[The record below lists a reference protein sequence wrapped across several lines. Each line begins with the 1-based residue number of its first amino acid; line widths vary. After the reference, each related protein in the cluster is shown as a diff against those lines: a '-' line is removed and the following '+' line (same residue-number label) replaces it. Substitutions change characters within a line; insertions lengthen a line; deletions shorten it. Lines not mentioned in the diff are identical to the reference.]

1 MDDDDKSLSDD
12 IYRVM
17 ETMDGSELLELVW
30 LSGLR
35 FNVIKIEN
43 RVLELEQELLEL
55 KESNIK
61 STHAY
66 EILKR
71 AVLEM

>member
-1 MDDDDKSLSDD
+1 MTNILLSDE

-17 ETMDGSELLELVW
+17 GTMDGSEVLELVW

>member
-1 MDDDDKSLSDD
+1 MTNILLSDE

-17 ETMDGSELLELVW
+17 GTMDGSEVLELVW

-35 FNVIKIEN
+35 SNVIKIEN

-55 KESNIK
+55 KEINIK